1 MERKLTSA
9 PDRMLKISVLSIA
22 CKLCVSAPLKHSEG
36 TKYVFSWV
44 QNLDNMFSTSLGAT
58 WLMGTVM
65 KYLVIAKSLQNKTS
79 TQSQEKVLLQ
89 SACTKAM
96 TEITQFSHAFVSTAR
111 DKQRQRFPPIPL
123 GDTWHVHKI
132 NFEAFVT
139 TFQCQWNLW
148 NTTNRQRQIKKP

>member
-44 QNLDNMFSTSLGAT
+44 QNPDNMFSTSLGAT

-65 KYLVIAKSLQNKTS
+65 KYLVTAKSLQNKTS
-79 TQSQEKVLLQ
+79 TQSQKKSSVAVCMHKGYDQDYSVFTCICQHCKGQAKTEIPAYTFGRHV
-89 SACTKAM
+89 ACTQN
-96 TEITQFSHAFVSTAR
+96 QFWGICDNVLVPEELVKHH
-111 DKQRQRFPPIPL
+111 KQA
-123 GDTWHVHKI
+123 K
-132 NFEAFVT
+132 
-139 TFQCQWNLW
+139 
-148 NTTNRQRQIKKP
+148 TN